1 MTMLWLLPGT
11 LMIGVVGTRTAF
23 KARHILKG
31 YRGDWWLLLL
41 LSWLPA
47 LFWMASHFVVQ
58 D

>member
-11 LMIGVVGTRTAF
+11 LIIGVFGTRNAL

-31 YRGDWWLLLL
+31 ARGDWWLLLM

-47 LFWMASHFVVQ
+47 LLWMASHFVVQ